1 MVSRMVKEFVGTG
14 TQSEE
19 SLMMKVS
26 GLVASYFSPKS
37 ENNGISG

>member
-14 TQSEE
+14 PQSEE
-19 SLMMKVS
+19 SPMMKVS

-37 ENNGISG
+37 KNNGILG